1 VYLNSRKKLLKCYI
15 WSIAVY
21 CAGSWTLRK
30 VEQEYRVSFKM
41 WYWRKMENT
50 SCTDRVR
57 DERVKEERNTPKT
70 IKLRKTK

>member
-21 CAGSWTLRK
+21 GAGSWTLRK
-30 VEQEYRVSFKM
+30 VEHEYRVSFKM

-50 SCTDRVR
+50 SCTDRAR
-57 DERVKEERNTPKT
+57 DDRIKEERKYPKNNTMKEN
-70 IKLRKTK
+70 